1 MCEDVDVGEEDGR
14 VELEQTFAQDHTE
27 GWTKHQKTDIQ
38 DVSQKHHSFGFSWK
52 KSAYEKNTAWPALA
66 GSPMQIKN
74 VVYSHDDFKIDTKNS
89 WSVLQVFKT

>member
-1 MCEDVDVGEEDGR
+1 MYCKSTTHPWLHHELNGDYSGLVEMGEDVDVGEEDGG

-52 KSAYEKNTAWPALA
+52 KS
-66 GSPMQIKN
+66 
-74 VVYSHDDFKIDTKNS
+74 
-89 WSVLQVFKT
+89 QVKLFLCIGWHNFMVAV